1 MLALAS
7 KRRIAAVDPRIE
19 AYAKLLV
26 ERSLDVQPGW
36 QVWINSSPLGR
47 PLVEEVVRLIARRG
61 AYPLVRLGGA
71 GMEDV
76 PFETIWAL
84 EAPEDALAEVA
95 PADRHAWETMD
106 AWMNIGAPENTASGA
121 ELSPERRALLAKAR
135 HPMRTRRLSDEIPWV
150 ACRFP
155 TPALAQDSRMS
166 LAEFEDFLYGA
177 CLLDWD
183 AEGRRMAKIKE
194 RFDRASEV
202 RIVGAGTDLTL
213 SLEGREGEVDAGHA
227 NMPGGEVYFCPVE
240 DATEGVVDFS
250 EFPAFQEPDEIE
262 GVRMVYR
269 AGRVV
274 EASAN
279 APWTATQEAATS
291 PARSLVSWHAA
302 AARFLGTRDQ
312 VAARLGDGQVQLPLP
327 LLHAGGGA
335 RVARTG
341 RVAEL
346 RGDRAARARA
356 RAHGRRRGA
365 ADRWG
370 APRPA
375 RPAYAC
381 RDARRNARRPRPL
394 TDDERRPPRPLRRAA
409 GRGRPPTPQRL
420 ARLALA
426 RPLRRDHPPRRARP
440 RPRWARAGRP

>member
-1 MLALAS
+1 
-7 KRRIAAVDPRIE
+7 VDPRIE

-177 CLLDWD
+177 CLLDWEE
-183 AEGRRMAKIKE
+183 EGRKMRRIAD
-194 RFDRASEV
+194 RFDAASEV
-202 RIVGAGTDLTL
+202 RFQQLRQQRIRIGSQDLKIA
-213 SLEGREGEVDAGHA
+213 SVALEHNLA
-227 NMPGGEVYFCPVE
+227 
-240 DATEGVVDFS
+240 
-250 EFPAFQEPDEIE
+250 
-262 GVRMVYR
+262 VR
-269 AGRVV
+269 
-274 EASAN
+274 
-279 APWTATQEAATS
+279 
-291 PARSLVSWHAA
+291 LV
-302 AARFLGTRDQ
+302 
-312 VAARLGDGQVQLPLP
+312 RLLQ
-327 LLHAGGGA
+327 
-335 RVARTG
+335 
-341 RVAEL
+341 
-346 RGDRAARARA
+346 
-356 RAHGRRRGA
+356 HGR
-365 ADRWG
+365 
-370 APRPA
+370 
-375 RPAYAC
+375 
-381 RDARRNARRPRPL
+381 
-394 TDDERRPPRPLRRAA
+394 
-409 GRGRPPTPQRL
+409 QRL
-420 ARLALA
+420 LDRLAVA
-426 RPLRRDHPPRRARP
+426 HR
-440 RPRWARAGRP
+440 

>member
-1 MLALAS
+1 
-7 KRRIAAVDPRIE
+7 VDPRIE

-36 QVWINSSPLGR
+36 QVWINSSSLGR

-84 EAPEDALAEVA
+84 EAPEDMLAEVA

-106 AWMNIGAPENTASGA
+106 AWMNIGAPENTASGT
-121 ELSPERRALLAKAR
+121 ELSPERRALLAQAR
-135 HPMRTRRLSDEIPWV
+135 HSMRTRRLSDEIRWV

-166 LAEFEDFLYGA
+166 LTEFEDFLYGA

-183 AEGRRMAKIKE
+183 AEGRRMEKIKE

-274 EASAN
+274 EASA
-279 APWTATQEAATS
+279 
-291 PARSLVSWHAA
+291 
-302 AARFLGTRDQ
+302 TRGEDILFETLD
-312 VAARLGDGQVQLPLP
+312 RDE
-327 LLHAGGGA
+327 GA
-335 RVARTG
+335 RVLG
-341 RVAEL
+341 EL
-346 RGDRAARARA
+346 GIGCNPGIQRYMRNTLFDEKIDGTVHLAI
-356 RAHGRRRGA
+356 GA
-365 ADRWG
+365 AFPALGGKNESVVHWDMVKDLRPGGQLLCDGEVVQENGRW
-370 APRPA
+370 
-375 RPAYAC
+375 
-381 RDARRNARRPRPL
+381 L
-394 TDDERRPPRPLRRAA
+394 F
-409 GRGRPPTPQRL
+409 
-420 ARLALA
+420 
-426 RPLRRDHPPRRARP
+426 
-440 RPRWARAGRP
+440 